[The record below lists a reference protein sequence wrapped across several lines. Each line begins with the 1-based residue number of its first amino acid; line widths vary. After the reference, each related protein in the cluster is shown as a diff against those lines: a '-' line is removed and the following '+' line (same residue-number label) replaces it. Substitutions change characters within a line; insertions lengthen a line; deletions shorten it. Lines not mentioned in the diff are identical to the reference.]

1 MVINWPGVCFKTA
14 NGVPSRGTRSYL
26 KDEHLNVLE
35 CNKKT
40 MMTAAKIVVDVVL
53 DAETLGEIEMLRSLR
68 LAHYEQMAQ
77 NPGVALENLKRAG
90 LQEASSSSEIAAN
103 ALAKIRE
110 LKDRIAT
117 PNVIY
122 EDELA
127 MYVHTLSLTDL
138 DNKKD
143 SR

>member
-1 MVINWPGVCFKTA
+1 
-14 NGVPSRGTRSYL
+14 
-26 KDEHLNVLE
+26 
-35 CNKKT
+35 
-40 MMTAAKIVVDVVL
+40 
-53 DAETLGEIEMLRSLR
+53 
-68 LAHYEQMAQ
+68 MAQ
-77 NPGVALENLKRAG
+77 NPGVALEHLKRAG
-90 LQEASSSSEIAAN
+90 LQEASSSAEIAAN

-110 LKDRIAT
+110 LKGRIAT

-127 MYVHTLSLTDL
+127 MYVHTLSLGDF

>member
-1 MVINWPGVCFKTA
+1 
-14 NGVPSRGTRSYL
+14 
-26 KDEHLNVLE
+26 
-35 CNKKT
+35 

-90 LQEASSSSEIAAN
+90 LLEASSSSEIAAN